1 MPELLPKIA
10 ELSEKLRKDPASR
23 LFVPL
28 AEEYVKAGL
37 LEEAIQVLVDGLKR
51 HPQFFSA
58 RVTLG
63 RIYADQHKFKEAKV
77 EFEQVLKASPDNLL
91 ALKKMATIYR
101 MEGEREQAKKCCEML
116 LVSNPKDAEVRKL
129 LDELTAADSRKNVA
143 SIPVAD
149 APFEVERPS
158 DALASTSPAQPPPSE
173 APTPAAPTQERDQD
187 DAPEELVSPTLA
199 QLYMRQGHYAQ
210 AVRVYDEL
218 LRREPNNETYRQAHN
233 MAVALSQGEAG
244 TAAGTDATPVEA
256 EGPAASAPSAA
267 PAAAD
272 DDFAAELL
280 QVGQP
285 PQAAVTKPPA
295 TNPNTRK
302 LNKLQSWLLH
312 IQQQRRRRA
321 S

>member
-28 AEEYVKAGL
+28 AEEYVKAGM
-37 LEEAIQVLVDGLKR
+37 LEEAIQVLVDGLKK

-77 EFEQVLKASPDNLL
+77 EFEQVLKASPDNLV

-116 LVSNPKDAEVRKL
+116 LVSNPKDAEARKL
-129 LDELTAADSRKNVA
+129 LDELTAADLRENVG

-149 APFEVERPS
+149 APFEVER
-158 DALASTSPAQPPPSE
+158 ASSPTTLSAPEPP
-173 APTPAAPTQERDQD
+173 APAAPSPAAPPQARDED

-218 LRREPNNETYRQAHN
+218 LRREPNNETYQQAHN
-233 MAVALSQGEAG
+233 MAVALSQGQAG
-244 TAAGTDATPVEA
+244 TSAGTDAKPVEA
-256 EGPAASAPSAA
+256 EGSAASAPPAPP
-267 PAAAD
+267 PAAAED
-272 DDFAAELL
+272 LAADFFSAD
-280 QVGQP
+280 QP
-285 PQAAVTKPPA
+285 PQAAVTTPPA